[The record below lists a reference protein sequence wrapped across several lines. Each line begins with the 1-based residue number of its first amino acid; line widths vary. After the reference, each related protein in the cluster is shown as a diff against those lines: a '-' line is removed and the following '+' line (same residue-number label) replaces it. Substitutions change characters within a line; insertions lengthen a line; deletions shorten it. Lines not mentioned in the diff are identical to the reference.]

1 MCNFANV
8 MKKRVLIIISI
19 IVAAV
24 AGISLVVYLKANRRF
39 TGEDTFIYVPRHATV
54 AQLSDSL
61 KSTLGMDY
69 GTNVFDIW
77 KRLPGDAIVHSGAY
91 KVSEGDKVL
100 DVAKRLHSG
109 RQTPVKL
116 VFNNVRTI
124 EDLAGRIDRQMD
136 LTADEFL
143 ATTDSILSEM
153 GVSRPEYA
161 AHFLPDTYEV
171 YWDEEPADL
180 VNRLLNYYGK
190 FWTPERQAKA
200 RELGLTPVEVATLA
214 SIVEEETNKKD
225 ERGMVARL
233 YLNRLDRGM
242 KLQADPTVKFA
253 TGDFSLRRILGS
265 HLRIDSPYNTYRNT
279 GLPPG
284 PIRIPEAA
292 TIDAVLSAPEHDYI
306 YMCAKSDFSGYHDFA
321 VNYADHQANAR
332 KYQAALNRRG
342 IRR

>member
-1 MCNFANV
+1 
-8 MKKRVLIIISI
+8 MKKRVLIILSV

-24 AGISLVVYLKANRRF
+24 AVISLIVYLKANRRF
-39 TGEDTFIYVPRHATV
+39 SGEETYVYVPRHATA
-54 AQLSDSL
+54 AQLGDSL
-61 KSTLGMDY
+61 QSALGVDY
-69 GTNVFDIW
+69 GSNVFDIW
-77 KRLPGDAIVHSGAY
+77 KRLPGDAVVHSGAY
-91 KVSEGDKVL
+91 KVSQGDKVIE
-100 DVAKRLHSG
+100 VAKKLHSG

-116 VFNNVRTI
+116 VFNNVRTLD
-124 EDLAGRIDRQMD
+124 DLAKRIDRQMD
-136 LTADEFL
+136 LSADEFL
-143 ATTDSILSEM
+143 STTDSILSQL

-171 YWDEEPADL
+171 YWDEEPEQL
-180 VNRLLNYYGK
+180 VNRLISYYGK

-200 RELGLTPVEVATLA
+200 RELGLTPAQVSTLA
-214 SIVEEETNKKD
+214 SIVEEETNKRD

-233 YLNRLDRGM
+233 YLNRLDRNM

-265 HLRIDSPYNTYRNT
+265 HLKIDSPYNTYRNT

-292 TIDAVLSAPEHDYI
+292 TLDAVLNAPSHDYL

-321 VNYADHQANAR
+321 VDYAAHKANAR
-332 KYQAALNRRG
+332 KYQTALNRRG

>member
-1 MCNFANV
+1 
-8 MKKRVLIIISI
+8 MKKRVLIILSV

-24 AGISLVVYLKANRRF
+24 AVISLIVYLKANRRF
-39 TGEDTFIYVPRHATV
+39 SGEETYVYVPRHATA
-54 AQLSDSL
+54 AQLGDSL
-61 KSTLGMDY
+61 QSALGVDY
-69 GTNVFDIW
+69 GSNVFDIW
-77 KRLPGDAIVHSGAY
+77 KRLPGDAVVHSGAY
-91 KVSEGDKVL
+91 KVSQGDKVIE
-100 DVAKRLHSG
+100 VAKKLHSG

-116 VFNNVRTI
+116 VFNNVRTLD
-124 EDLAGRIDRQMD
+124 DLARRIDRQMD
-136 LTADEFL
+136 LSADEFL
-143 ATTDSILSEM
+143 STTDSILSQL

-171 YWDEEPADL
+171 YWDEEPEQL
-180 VNRLLNYYGK
+180 VNRLISYYGK

-200 RELGLTPVEVATLA
+200 RELGLTPAQVSTLA
-214 SIVEEETNKKD
+214 SIVEEETNKRD

-233 YLNRLDRGM
+233 YLNRLDRNM

-265 HLRIDSPYNTYRNT
+265 HLKIDSPYNTYRNT

-292 TIDAVLSAPEHDYI
+292 TLDAVLNAPSHDYL

-321 VNYADHQANAR
+321 VDYAAHKANAR

>member
-1 MCNFANV
+1 
-8 MKKRVLIIISI
+8 MKKRVLIILSV

-24 AGISLVVYLKANRRF
+24 AVISLIVYLKANRRF
-39 TGEDTFIYVPRHATV
+39 SGEETYVYVPRHATA
-54 AQLSDSL
+54 AQLGDSL
-61 KSTLGMDY
+61 QSALGVDY
-69 GTNVFDIW
+69 GSNVFDIW
-77 KRLPGDAIVHSGAY
+77 KRLPGDAVVHSGAY
-91 KVSEGDKVL
+91 KVSQGDKVIE
-100 DVAKRLHSG
+100 VAKKLHSG

-116 VFNNVRTI
+116 VFNNVRTLD
-124 EDLAGRIDRQMD
+124 DLAKRIDRQMD
-136 LTADEFL
+136 LSADEFL
-143 ATTDSILSEM
+143 STTDSIPSQL

-171 YWDEEPADL
+171 YWDEDPEQL
-180 VNRLLNYYGK
+180 VNRLISYYGK

-200 RELGLTPVEVATLA
+200 RELGLTPAQVSTLA
-214 SIVEEETNKKD
+214 SIVEEETTKRD

-233 YLNRLDRGM
+233 YLNRLDRNM

-265 HLRIDSPYNTYRNT
+265 HLKIDSPYNTYRNT

-292 TIDAVLSAPEHDYI
+292 TLDAVLNAPSHDYL

-321 VNYADHQANAR
+321 VDYAAHKANAR